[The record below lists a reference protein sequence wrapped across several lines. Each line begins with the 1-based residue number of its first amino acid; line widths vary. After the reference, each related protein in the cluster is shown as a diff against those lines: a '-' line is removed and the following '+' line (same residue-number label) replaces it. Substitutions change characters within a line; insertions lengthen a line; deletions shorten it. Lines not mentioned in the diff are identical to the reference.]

1 MTPTASKRQLG
12 ASASAIWTQPAE
24 VCHVF
29 ILPVLGRAHCCPARC
44 ESQPSESRRL
54 LDASAGPWE
63 PISGHSGEPA
73 RPRFSC
79 AGLCAPP
86 RAGSIH
92 CTPRGRPKPTAELRG
107 RSGYGTHTAFLS
119 PFSLHRTANLVPH
132 RYLLLSQISLPM
144 CSFIAC
150 SCYRE
155 RCIQDFLHSG
165 FPFLTLHSNT
175 S

>member
-24 VCHVF
+24 ICHVF

-63 PISGHSGEPA
+63 PICGHSVNLHGLA
-73 RPRFSC
+73 

-86 RAGSIH
+86 RAGSTH
-92 CTPRGRPKPTAELRG
+92 CTPRGCPKPTAGFRG
-107 RSGYGTHTAFLS
+107 RSGFLAPTQPFCLHS
-119 PFSLHRTANLVPH
+119 PCTGQQTWFRIGIYFCPKFPCLSVA
-132 RYLLLSQISLPM
+132 LLPAVVAGSDASRIS
-144 CSFIAC
+144 CV
-150 SCYRE
+150 
-155 RCIQDFLHSG
+155 QDF
-165 FPFLTLHSNT
+165 PF
-175 S
+175 

>member
-107 RSGYGTHTAFLS
+107 RSGLWHPYSLS
-119 PFSLHRTANLVPH
+119 VSILPAPDSKPGSTSVFTSVPN
-132 RYLLLSQISLPM
+132 
-144 CSFIAC
+144 
-150 SCYRE
+150 
-155 RCIQDFLHSG
+155 
-165 FPFLTLHSNT
+165 FPAYV
-175 S
+175 